1 VVTTVGASICWD
13 GPERDI
19 LIVFVEPAIME
30 WIVDPLEEA
39 LDVAFFLEVDD
50 AEAKEPRETGR
61 IAGVE
66 IVGFL
71 EFDQW
76 AALPDLP
83 LHWQLGDWEPLPL
96 VDLLK
101 RLQLELRARADAGVS
116 APHRAAS

>member
-1 VVTTVGASICWD
+1 MDIVKASTTFYQDVL
-13 GPERDI
+13 R
-19 LIVFVEPAIME
+19 VFVEPAIME

-50 AEAKEPRETGR
+50 AEAKEPKETGR

-83 LHWQLGDWEPLPL
+83 LRWQLGDWEPLPL

-101 RLQLELRARADAGVS
+101 RLQSELRARAEAGT
-116 APHRAAS
+116 PHRAAS